1 MMAGFIIGVMLGGSA
16 SIVLYSLI
24 VSEHVQN
31 LEHEN
36 AKLIDDI
43 NKAEYEARKYK
54 YQHRRYGYDGFEE
67 TK

>member
-36 AKLIDDI
+36 AKLIDEMQ
-43 NKAEYEARKYK
+43 KVEHELVSYK
-54 YQHRRYGYDGFEE
+54 YLNDNSYIGFDE

>member
-24 VSEHVQN
+24 VSEHINN

-36 AKLIDDI
+36 AKLIDEMQ
-43 NKAEYEARKYK
+43 KVEHELVSYK
-54 YQHRRYGYDGFEE
+54 YIHDNSYIGFDE

>member
-1 MMAGFIIGVMLGGSA
+1 MEQNIKEIITIVLPII

-24 VSEHVQN
+24 VSEHVHN

-36 AKLIDDI
+36 AKLIDEMQ
-43 NKAEYEARKYK
+43 KVEHELVSYK
-54 YQHRRYGYDGFEE
+54 YLHDNSYIGFDE

>member
-24 VSEHVQN
+24 ISEHVHN

-36 AKLIDDI
+36 AKLIDEMQ
-43 NKAEYEARKYK
+43 KVEHELVSYK
-54 YQHRRYGYDGFEE
+54 YLHDNSYIGFDE

>member
-1 MMAGFIIGVMLGGSA
+1 MAGFIIGVMLGGSA

-36 AKLIDDI
+36 AKLIDEMQ
-43 NKAEYEARKYK
+43 KVEHELVSYK
-54 YQHRRYGYDGFEE
+54 YLNDNSYIGFDE

>member
-24 VSEHVQN
+24 VSEHVHN

-36 AKLIDDI
+36 AKLIDEMQ
-43 NKAEYEARKYK
+43 KV
-54 YQHRRYGYDGFEE
+54 
-67 TK
+67 